1 QMKKL
6 ATTIAKAINNNK
18 KGVNGIKP
26 NRLYITQ
33 LHDELNRYKVN
44 FDLKSTHTQLV
55 NLLNETLKTQTK
67 QNNTDTIQ
75 KYKLLFEVVDMTSHK
90 KGGGKR
96 IPKEVVELMKG
107 YFHSRNTPDKSY
119 LSAEDMMRE
128 LHIAVEMGHLAKEK
142 IPQKVDTIRG

>member
-1 QMKKL
+1 MP
-6 ATTIAKAINNNK
+6 KAQWSIPMPNIL
-18 KGVNGIKP
+18 GIKP

-67 QNNTDTIQ
+67 QI
-75 KYKLLFEVVDMTSHK
+75 VDMTSQQLN
-90 KGGGKR
+90 
-96 IPKEVVELMKG
+96 ED
-107 YFHSRNTPDKSY
+107 SRLGLSFLTNDGNTPGKSH

-128 LHIAVEMGHLAKEK
+128 LYMAAEMGHLTKEK
-142 IPQKVDTIRG
+142 ISQKVDTIRG